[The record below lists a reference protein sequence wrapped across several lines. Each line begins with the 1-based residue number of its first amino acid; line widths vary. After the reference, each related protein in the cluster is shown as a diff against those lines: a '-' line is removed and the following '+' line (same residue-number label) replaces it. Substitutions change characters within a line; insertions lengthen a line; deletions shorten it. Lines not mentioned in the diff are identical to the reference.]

1 MLLGSTKASKRAPA
15 HRQPPVPALPS
26 MASLPVALPVPAN
39 HIVPPAVPPLPV
51 PRSLKPEDSAESI
64 TCDDRERL
72 FEAYGFVGSLLLH
85 TIVLLCL
92 ALIVQAEVR
101 REPPI
106 TIVSTPAA
114 DEPLEEA
121 EFEKLIP
128 VVIPER
134 EVETDL
140 VDFVTVSSV
149 DDRSK
154 QAADLAIGEVA
165 DVIFPPSSPSE
176 VWTALADEGLLLAS
190 LGGDGEEGGGRGGV
204 GASFYGL
211 SARGQKFVFVTD
223 CSGSMMGRPFEGL
236 LRELR
241 TTIESLPERAEFAVV
256 FFNHGPIL
264 RSALTME
271 RATSETKKD
280 SLEWIDSVQPDGG
293 TDPSLALS
301 EALRLNPSVVFLLTD
316 GQFPARPT
324 WDVIRKFN
332 RARRVQIHTI
342 ALGAQADVRLLREI
356 ARKNRGELR
365 IVRD

>member
-1 MLLGSTKASKRAPA
+1 MQVAPLGRPPHVPARAPVPSPSPPPLPTNRIA
-15 HRQPPVPALPS
+15 PPPVP
-26 MASLPVALPVPAN
+26 SLPTQTLPESA
-39 HIVPPAVPPLPV
+39 
-51 PRSLKPEDSAESI
+51 DSAESSVP
-64 TCDDRERL
+64 DDRERL
-72 FEAYGFVGSLLLH
+72 FETYGFVGSLVLH

-92 ALIVQAEVR
+92 ALTVQVEVPR
-101 REPPI
+101 QPSI
-106 TIVSTPAA
+106 TLVSAPVA
-114 DEPLEEA
+114 DEPLEET
-121 EFEKLIP
+121 EFEELIP

-154 QAADLAIGEVA
+154 QAADLVIGEVA
-165 DVIFPPSSPSE
+165 DVISPPSSPSE
-176 VWTALADEGLLLAS
+176 VWTAFADEGLLLAS
-190 LGGDGEEGGGRGGV
+190 LGGDGEDGGGRGGV

-211 SARGQKFVFVTD
+211 SARGQTFVFVTD

-280 SLEWIDSVQPDGG
+280 YLEWIDGVQPSGG
-293 TDPSLALS
+293 TDPSLALA
-301 EALRLNPSVVFLLTD
+301 EALKLKPSVVFLLTD
-316 GQFPARPT
+316 GQFTARPT

-342 ALGAQADVRLLREI
+342 ALGAQADVPLLREI
-356 ARKNRGELR
+356 SRKNRGELR